1 MKKKIRDLAKEEIEK
16 ICDRNHRKYGT
27 CYDCP
32 LQLEEGSCC
41 FKYLD
46 LDREIEVDEEN
57 E

>member
-16 ICDRNHRKYGT
+16 ICDENHRKYGT

-46 LDREIEVDEEN
+46 LDREIEVDEK
-57 E
+57 